1 MKTGIHPFKTFL
13 QPASRLMLMVAFLI
27 PAGCSEGFLDNPQEG
42 TISEDSFYKTDDQA
56 LEALMAVF
64 DLMQGGIQWS
74 HFYLHMGLSDEAYA
88 GGGQRGDNGGVIE
101 EINEFRFGPD
111 NRGIRDYFSFNYTG
125 IYRCNKLIDN
135 VSRSTEN
142 KTYCIAMAKA
152 LRAFFYYNLVTLWGD
167 VPLVLHEL
175 KPGDY
180 AQPRVNTSRIW
191 NQIETDLS
199 EAIRDLDVRSQMPE
213 LYRNLVSKG
222 TAQALLARALLFE
235 NKFGEAADVLD
246 ALIASGE
253 YDLIDDYTQIYRPS
267 SEFGPESLFEISLV
281 NNQSYLSWPGSESTL
296 FTVLT
301 SPRQNYFEG
310 LGIIP
315 GWGFY
320 NPRRSL
326 YDAYTAAGD
335 TVRRNATMITEDE
348 LVAKGGRLRDISGNL
363 PYACDGMIR
372 IKYVMYEED
381 GGAPTPRANNG
392 TNPRII
398 RYADVLLMA
407 AEVLN
412 RKSVPD
418 DARACTYLN
427 RVRDRVSL
435 PPLELSGGA
444 LFEAIKNERRLE
456 LAFES
461 VRYIDLLRWGDA
473 PEVLKNQ
480 GQEIPVGNGSF
491 LHFPEA
497 GFKTGKNEV
506 LPIPEI
512 EMFVNEN
519 MVQNPGY

>member
-1 MKTGIHPFKTFL
+1 MNSGTLHTYSRKLKFL
-13 QPASRLMLMVAFLI
+13 SRLLLVGLLVWAS
-27 PAGCSEGFLDNPQEG
+27 CSKEFLDNPQEG
-42 TISEDSFYKTDDQA
+42 TIPEESFYKTDDQA

-64 DLMQGGIQWS
+64 DLMQGSVQWN
-74 HFYLHMGLSDEAYA
+74 HFYIHMGLSDESYA
-88 GGGQRGDNGGVIE
+88 GGGQRGDNGGVLE
-101 EINEFRFGPD
+101 EINEFRFGPN

-135 VSRSTEN
+135 VARNTEN

-175 KPGDY
+175 HPGDY
-180 AQPRVNTSRIW
+180 SQPRVASALIW
-191 NQIETDLS
+191 NQIETDLT
-199 EAIRDLDVRSQMPE
+199 EAIRDLTVRSEMPE
-213 LYRNLVSKG
+213 TYSNLVSKG
-222 TAQALLARALLFE
+222 TAEAILARALLFE
-235 NKFGEAADVLD
+235 KKYDD
-246 ALIASGE
+246 ALVNLEAIIQSDE
-253 YDLIDDYTQIYRPS
+253 YDLIPNYDEIYRPS

-281 NNQSYLSWPGSESTL
+281 NNQSYLGWPGSESTL
-296 FTVLT
+296 FTVFT
-301 SPRQNYFEG
+301 SPRQNYFDG

-320 NPRRSL
+320 NPRKSL

-335 TVRRNATMITEDE
+335 TMRRDATMITEE
-348 LVAKGGRLRDISGNL
+348 NLIEAGGKLRDISGNL
-363 PYACDGMIR
+363 PYACEGIIR
-372 IKYVMYEED
+372 VKYVMYEAD
-381 GGAPTPRANNG
+381 GGPPTPRANNG

-407 AEVLN
+407 AEACN
-412 RKSVPD
+412 RKAVPD
-418 DARACTYLN
+418 DARALTYIN
-427 RVRDRVSL
+427 KVRNRVSL
-435 PPLELSGGA
+435 PELTLSGEA
-444 LFEAIKNERRLE
+444 LFQAIKQERRLE

-473 PEVLKNQ
+473 PEVLEKQ
-480 GQEIPVGNGSF
+480 GREIPLGNGSIMY
-491 LHFPEA
+491 FPEA
-497 GFKTGKNEV
+497 GFKTGKNEH